1 MKRIITA
8 TLLLLS
14 LSFLF
19 AEGVKEDCSGEKV
32 YKIGISKLLA
42 HPALDAIEDGIKDY
56 LANTDYSFEYNT
68 QNANGEITAASQ
80 IAQVFKEAGTDLNI
94 AIATP
99 TAQALANI
107 CIDTPLIYSSV
118 TDPVAA
124 GLVGEGMENIAGVS
138 DMVPVKAHLELIR
151 SIVPDIKHLGM
162 IYTSGEANGIV
173 LMEAM
178 KAAAEEEGIDLITAS
193 VANSSEVRMASES
206 IINRVDAMYVATD
219 NTVIS
224 AITALSDVSM
234 AHGVPLFSADTT
246 SSYGTDVLLAGGFD
260 YYASGLLTGEIVER
274 YLNGERLEDIGTL
287 YLDQDSLE
295 IYLNLDV
302 AKALSIEIP
311 QEIVNSAAIVV
322 NDGRVGEN

>member
-19 AEGVKEDCSGEKV
+19 AEGAKEDCTGEKV

-151 SIVPDIKHLGM
+151 SIVPNIKHLGM

-178 KAAAEEEGIDLITAS
+178 
-193 VANSSEVRMASES
+193 
-206 IINRVDAMYVATD
+206 
-219 NTVIS
+219 
-224 AITALSDVSM
+224 
-234 AHGVPLFSADTT
+234 
-246 SSYGTDVLLAGGFD
+246 
-260 YYASGLLTGEIVER
+260 
-274 YLNGERLEDIGTL
+274 
-287 YLDQDSLE
+287 
-295 IYLNLDV
+295 
-302 AKALSIEIP
+302 
-311 QEIVNSAAIVV
+311 
-322 NDGRVGEN
+322 